1 MYKLLANPLLSC
13 LRDAVPF
20 LRAKVSPEPC
30 PLLPPAHKMLSPLR
44 SSAALCSLAVP
55 LFAALSTASLFPLPG
70 GLDLERSGLVVGW
83 WGAGWFNDVYQV
95 PQVCADPAYSVVIL
109 SFLYTN
115 LGFNGWPAI
124 TFNVDNTN
132 ASAAQIAAG
141 ATGLMSMPEMA
152 RQIKTCQQM
161 GKKVML
167 SIGGGAGDVVFNNSI
182 EAVLFANQVWQL
194 FGGDTETLKD
204 LRPYGDV
211 ILDGFDLGNI

>member
-1 MYKLLANPLLSC
+1 
-13 LRDAVPF
+13 
-20 LRAKVSPEPC
+20 
-30 PLLPPAHKMLSPLR
+30 MLSSFR
-44 SSAALCSLAVP
+44 TSGALYYLTVP
-55 LFAALSTASLFPLPG
+55 LFAALSTASLFSLPG
-70 GLDLERSGLVVGW
+70 GLDLNSSDLLVGW

-115 LGFNGWPAI
+115 LGFNGWPAM

-141 ATGLMSMPEMA
+141 ATGLMAMPEMA
-152 RQIKTCQQM
+152 QQIKTCQKM

-167 SIGGGAGDVVFNNSI
+167 SIGGGAGDVVFNNSL
-182 EAVLFANQVWQL
+182 EAIAFANQVWQL
-194 FGGDTETLKD
+194 FGGDTETLKH

-211 ILDGFDLGNI
+211 ILDGFDIGKT